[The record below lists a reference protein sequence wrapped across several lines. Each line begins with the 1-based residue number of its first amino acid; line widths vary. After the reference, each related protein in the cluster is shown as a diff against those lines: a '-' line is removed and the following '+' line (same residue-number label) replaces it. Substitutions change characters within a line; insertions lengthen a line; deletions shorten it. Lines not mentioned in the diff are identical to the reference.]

1 MLSLCGGGGC
11 TTSFSCPTLLLYWG
25 CVVLEVVTIIVHMT
39 ERRQNTLFYLFL
51 MSMCNSICLFT
62 VITFSFKKCL
72 NDVYVNCLCL
82 TELHGFAGP
91 VNILFAPITEK
102 ISMQWVILLS
112 SGWWGSCAPWSPC
125 WGSSATSSASSSSNT
140 RSSTWI
146 RHLHPC

>member
-1 MLSLCGGGGC
+1 
-11 TTSFSCPTLLLYWG
+11 
-25 CVVLEVVTIIVHMT
+25 MT

-102 ISMQWVILLS
+102 KINAMSDSFEFWLVGVLCPMVTMLGIIGNIICIIIFKYKKLNMNQTFASLLKWLAVIDSFFLVS
-112 SGWWGSCAPWSPC
+112 
-125 WGSSATSSASSSSNT
+125 
-140 RSSTWI
+140 I
-146 RHLHPC
+146 V